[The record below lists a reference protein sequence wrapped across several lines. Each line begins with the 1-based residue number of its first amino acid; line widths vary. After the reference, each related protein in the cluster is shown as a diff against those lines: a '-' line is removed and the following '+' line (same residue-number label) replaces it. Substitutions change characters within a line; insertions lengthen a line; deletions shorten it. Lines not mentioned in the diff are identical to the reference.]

1 MNNILR
7 LQNVIEYIEE
17 HLTDKIDYNELAKI
31 MAVSEQSMQRIFV
44 FITDMSLAEYIKR
57 RRFSKAYEELRNTN
71 VRVIDLAMKYQYE
84 SEISFSRAF
93 KSIFNMTP
101 SDAKKNHADFILFP
115 VFQFNN
121 RKEYFYKLQ
130 KVEKK
135 ELYAYRTKDAKTK
148 DDLLFRIRELY
159 QDLKKQG
166 LYKDIYESGM
176 YGVTIKDE
184 NNEEKYYVGSEKDLG
199 NAERIEIEDGNYLV
213 FDCGGDAQ
221 SDIAPLIMDIYTQ
234 FLKSTT
240 IDIDEYYCFEL
251 YKDNKCYLYIKK
263 K

>member
-1 MNNILR
+1 MNNISR
-7 LQNVIEYIEE
+7 LQNVIDYIEE

-101 SDAKKNHADFILFP
+101 SEAKKNQADFILFP

-121 RKEYFYKLQ
+121 RKEYLYKLQ

-135 ELYAYRTKDAKTK
+135 QLN
-148 DDLLFRIRELY
+148 I
-159 QDLKKQG
+159 
-166 LYKDIYESGM
+166 I
-176 YGVTIKDE
+176 
-184 NNEEKYYVGSEKDLG
+184 
-199 NAERIEIEDGNYLV
+199 
-213 FDCGGDAQ
+213 
-221 SDIAPLIMDIYTQ
+221 
-234 FLKSTT
+234 
-240 IDIDEYYCFEL
+240 
-251 YKDNKCYLYIKK
+251 
-263 K
+263 